1 MTGTNDVEGRQPP
14 DQVRARLADNLLLWR
29 RRAGYS
35 QRRLAELALVS
46 EAQVRAIEDARVTGM
61 LDTSVRLAGALS
73 ITLDDLLAGVSW
85 RAGEVEFEVE
95 AGYGVE
101 TNEPGPEAS

>member
-1 MTGTNDVEGRQPP
+1 MTGADGVEGGQPP

-35 QRRLAELALVS
+35 QRRLAELAQVS
-46 EAQVRAIEDARVTGM
+46 EAQVRAIEDARAIGM

-73 ITLDDLLAGVSW
+73 ISLDDLLAGVSW
-85 RAGEVEFEVE
+85 RAGEIEFEVE
-95 AGYGVE
+95 AGYMADVL
-101 TNEPGPEAS
+101 EPPTQ

>member
-1 MTGTNDVEGRQPP
+1 MSRTGEVEGRRPT
-14 DQVRARLADNLLLWR
+14 DLVRARLADNLLLWR

-46 EAQVRAIEDARVTGM
+46 EAQIRAIEDARVIGM
-61 LDTSVRLAGALS
+61 LDTSLRLAGALS

-85 RAGEVEFEVE
+85 RAGEIEFEVE
-95 AGYGVE
+95 AGYGVDQE
-101 TNEPGPEAS
+101 S

>member
-1 MTGTNDVEGRQPP
+1 MTGTKDVEGRRPA
-14 DQVRARLADNLLLWR
+14 DEVKARLADNLLLWR

-35 QRRLAELALVS
+35 QRRLAELAQVS
-46 EAQVRAIEDARVTGM
+46 EAQIRAIEDARVIGM

-85 RAGEVEFEVE
+85 RAGEIEFEVE
-95 AGYGVE
+95 AGYGVDLDD
-101 TNEPGPEAS
+101 PGPVP